1 MQASIA
7 RHEKLFFVHVVLPQ
21 IHIEN
26 DDFATYKSTKHVM
39 YESVRADKQ

>member
-21 IHIEN
+21 VHIEK
-26 DDFATYKSTKHVM
+26 DDFATSNSTKHVM
-39 YESVRADKQ
+39 YESVRAHKQ

>member
-21 IHIEN
+21 IHIEKN
-26 DDFATYKSTKHVM
+26 NFATSNSNKHVM
-39 YESVRADKQ
+39 YESVRAQKQ